1 MFCFSRI
8 ETDDPMGVEPLDFDV
23 DDSQDVGGSVDQP
36 HEEQQVSV
44 IPSFYNHNYTLAIDT
59 YNA

>member
-23 DDSQDVGGSVDQP
+23 GDSQDLGGSVDEP
-36 HEEQQVSV
+36 HKEQQVSV
-44 IPSFYNHNYTLAIDT
+44 IPFYNHIYILAICT